1 MVKNKTLLLM
11 CAAAVALQALVA
23 GINLALPKLA
33 TSDLHPTGGQLVW
46 IVDTYVIVFA
56 ALLIP
61 AGALGDRFGRKGLL
75 IAGLVLFAGAN
86 LVCALAPNVAVLETG
101 RALAGVAAALAQPAT
116 LALLV
121 NATEPE
127 RRPQAI
133 ALWTAAMGMGGM
145 AGNLIAGVVLRWAG
159 WPWLFAFFVP
169 VALLL
174 AAGVAAFV
182 PKAPRHPA
190 TLDPIGT
197 ALLTGGVFAL
207 LFGIIEGPGRG
218 WGDAAVLGGFGL
230 GVLLLTTFTL
240 YAWRARHPVLDPRVF
255 RTPTVRAGAL
265 GVGFGFLVLFGLFF
279 VNAQFLQ
286 DVKGY
291 SVLVTGLAIAPLAI
305 GMGLVTRRAVPL
317 TDRFGPRPVV
327 GTGLGMI
334 AIGLAA
340 LSTAT
345 ATTPYAIYALYL
357 LVMAAGMGLCT
368 PVLTHGIMTGLPQ
381 ARAGLG
387 AGLNS
392 SVREIG
398 AALGVAIIG
407 TVLNSHHALRST
419 ADFTAGM
426 HFGYRLLAGGLAVVA
441 VIVVVMWRAPAAEPR
456 EAQLAGL

>member
-11 CAAAVALQALVA
+11 CAAAVTLQALVA
-23 GINLALPKLA
+23 GINLALPQLA
-33 TSDLHPTGGQLVW
+33 ASDLHPSGGQLVW

-61 AGALGDRFGRKGLL
+61 AGALGDRFGRKGVL
-75 IAGLVLFAGAN
+75 IAGLVLFAVAN
-86 LVCALAPNVAVLETG
+86 MVSALAPNVAVLETG

-121 NATEPE
+121 NATEPR

-133 ALWTAAMGMGGM
+133 AVWTAAMGMGGM
-145 AGNLIAGVVLRWAG
+145 AGNLVAGVVLRWAG
-159 WPWLFAFFVP
+159 WSWLFALFVP

-182 PKAPRHPA
+182 PRAPRHHA
-190 TLDPIGT
+190 SLDPAGT

-218 WGDAAVLGGFGL
+218 WGDVAVLGGFGL
-230 GVLLLTTFTL
+230 GLLLITVFIA
-240 YAWRARHPVLDPRVF
+240 YAARASDPLLDPRVF
-255 RTPTVRAGAL
+255 RIPTVRAGAL
-265 GVGFGFLVLFGLFF
+265 GVGFGFLVLFGLFY

-291 SVLVTGLAIAPLAI
+291 SVLVTGLAIAPLAV

-317 TDRFGPRPVV
+317 AERFGARWIV
-327 GTGLGMI
+327 GAGLGMI
-334 AIGLAA
+334 ALGLGA

-345 ATTPYAIYALYL
+345 ASTPYGIYALYL
-357 LVMAAGMGLCT
+357 LVTAAGMGLCT
-368 PVLTHGIMTGLPQ
+368 PALTHGIMTGLPH

-387 AGLNS
+387 AGVNS
-392 SVREIG
+392 SAREIG

-426 HFGYRLLAGGLAVVA
+426 HFGYRLLAGGLVIAAAAVVA
-441 VIVVVMWRAPAAEPR
+441 MWRPAP
-456 EAQLAGL
+456 QLAAL